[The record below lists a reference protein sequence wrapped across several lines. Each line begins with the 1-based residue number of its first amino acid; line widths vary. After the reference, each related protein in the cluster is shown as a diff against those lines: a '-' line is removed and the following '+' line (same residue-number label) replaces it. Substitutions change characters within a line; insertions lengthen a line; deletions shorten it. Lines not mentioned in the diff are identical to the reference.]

1 MPRTNTDAIREL
13 ELLTAAHDIAIK
25 GIGEDALLAQTTDR
39 ALAVQQKRVE
49 NIRSEVVRVEKRL
62 DELDRKLWTITCLL
76 IAALLSLVAS
86 LLVQIVRK

>member
-1 MPRTNTDAIREL
+1 M
-13 ELLTAAHDIAIK
+13 
-25 GIGEDALLAQTTDR
+25 
-39 ALAVQQKRVE
+39 E